1 MMGKK
6 QTQKTGKLRVGA
18 LRKTERLLT
27 EHKRTENIRRRSDAI
42 LDAVSFAAR
51 QFLRTT
57 DWKQSI
63 QEVLERLGKATGVS
77 RVYIFENNSE
87 KDGNLLTSQRYEW
100 CASGISPQ
108 IDNPDLQGFSL
119 RKNGFER
126 WEEMLGQGQLI
137 QGHVKEFPESEK
149 NVLTPQNIRS
159 IVVTPIFVGQKWWGF
174 IGFDECQIER
184 EWSIAEIDALRA
196 AAETLGA
203 AIQQKFLNDTLK
215 ESEERYRTILENIA
229 EGYYEVD
236 LAGNFTFFNVSV
248 SQLLG
253 YSKDEL
259 LGMNN
264 RQYMDQENAE
274 KLYQAFNKVY
284 RTGNPSQIFDWEI
297 TRKDGTKRY
306 VESSISL
313 IKNPSGQPTG
323 FRGIVRDI
331 TERKRAEVELR
342 ESEIRLKMILDS
354 IQTGVLVVDPDTHTI
369 VDVNPAAI
377 KLIGTSK
384 EKIINQ
390 ECHHFVCPA
399 EKGKCP
405 ITDLKQDVDSSERI
419 LLTAKGDSLSIIKT
433 VVSIT
438 LEGKKYLLENF
449 TDITERK
456 KAEEALSKSE
466 ERYRM
471 LVEESFDG
479 VWIQK
484 GVKIAFANRRLHEM
498 LGYEPGELEGRD
510 HWVVYHPDYQAL
522 TRERAQAR
530 LRGESP
536 PSTYEVKFLRKDGS
550 SFWGEINAKI
560 INYLGEPGIQVWA
573 RDINERKLA
582 EEALKESEEKFRF
595 LAENMADMVW
605 TMDLNFRTTYVSPSI
620 EKILG
625 FTPEER
631 MKQPLEDMVTPE
643 SLIKIRNLFHEEL
656 QRQKNQK
663 IEPDRSLTI
672 EVECY
677 RKDGST
683 LLMENSLKGIWD
695 EAGNWVGIY
704 GVSRDITERM
714 KAEETLRGEKE
725 KFRSLSENAPFG
737 MAMIAK
743 DGSFQYINPKFKELF
758 GYDLGDIP
766 NGRTWF
772 RKAYPDPNY
781 RHQVIS
787 AWLDDLTSSEFG
799 EKSPRIFKV
808 KCKDGTEKII
818 DFIPVQLETGE
829 NLMTCEDI
837 TERVKANEHIKKL
850 SHENEIIA
858 EIGRIISS
866 SLDIE
871 GIYEHAA
878 QKIHQLISFD
888 RISIT
893 LINLKDQTV
902 TVIYTYGLDIPGRS
916 VGNGF
921 PFEYS
926 VGQQIMKT
934 KSSLFFLIKDEKDI
948 QEMLSR
954 FPNLLP
960 ALQAGIRSM
969 ISVPL
974 IVKDNVIGVIHIQS
988 LQENAYTEADVRLV
1002 ERVGN
1007 QIAGAIANAHLFK
1020 ERIQAEEK
1028 MAALQEQLRQ
1038 SQKMEAIGRLAGG
1051 IAHDFNNLL
1060 TVIEG
1065 YSELSLLGLRDGDPL
1080 KENIREIHKASER
1093 AANLTRQLLAFSRKQ
1108 ILEFK
1113 VLNLNDLIKD
1123 LDKMLHRILGE
1134 DIELIYRLSEEAGK
1148 VKIDPGQ
1155 IEQVILNLAVN
1166 ARDAMPSGG
1175 KLIIETGR
1183 LDVDEK
1189 DIKTTPDIGPGN
1201 YVRVSIT
1208 DTGVGMTPEVKEHLF
1223 EPFFTTKAKG
1233 KGTGLG
1239 LSTVYGII
1247 KQSNGHITVFS
1258 EPGRGTTFNIYLPR
1272 VEAEEDRVQS
1282 KTKPLSLLTGNETIL
1297 LAEDEPSV
1305 RELATRVLSNKGYQI
1320 HSVSD
1325 GIEALKFVQEH
1336 PDKKIH
1342 LLLTDVVMPGMS
1354 GKDLADRLR
1363 LSAPDL
1369 KVLYISGYTDDA
1381 IVHHGVLDEGVNFI
1395 QKPFAPDALAKKV
1408 REVLDR

>member
-27 EHKRTENIRRRSDAI
+27 EHKRTENIRRRSDTI
-42 LDAVSFAAR
+42 LDAVSFAAG

-264 RQYMDQENAE
+264 RQYMDEENAK
-274 KLYQAFNKVY
+274 KLYQAFNQVY
-284 RTGNPSQIFDWEI
+284 RTGVPSKLFDWEI
-297 TRKDGTKRY
+297 IRKDGMKRH

-313 IKNPSGQPTG
+313 IKDSSGQPAG

-405 ITDLKQDVDSSERI
+405 ITDLKQNVDSSERI

-498 LGYEPGELEGRD
+498 LGYEPGELEGRN
-510 HWVVYHPDYQAL
+510 HWIVYHPDYQAL

-550 SFWGEINAKI
+550 SFWGEINAKV

-573 RDINERKLA
+573 RDISERK
-582 EEALKESEEKFRF
+582 
-595 LAENMADMVW
+595 
-605 TMDLNFRTTYVSPSI
+605 
-620 EKILG
+620 
-625 FTPEER
+625 
-631 MKQPLEDMVTPE
+631 Q
-643 SLIKIRNLFHEEL
+643 
-656 QRQKNQK
+656 
-663 IEPDRSLTI
+663 
-672 EVECY
+672 
-677 RKDGST
+677 
-683 LLMENSLKGIWD
+683 
-695 EAGNWVGIY
+695 
-704 GVSRDITERM
+704 
-714 KAEETLRGEKE
+714 AEETLHAERER
-725 KFRSLSENAPFG
+725 FRSLSENAPFG
-737 MAMIAK
+737 MAMIDK
-743 DGSFQYINPKFKELF
+743 DGTFKYINPKFKELF
-758 GYDLGDIP
+758 GYDLNDVPDGK
-766 NGRTWF
+766 TWF
-772 RKAYPDPNY
+772 RKAYPDPTY
-781 RHQVIS
+781 RHNVIS

-799 EKSPRIFKV
+799 EKRPRIFKV

-818 DFIPVQLETGE
+818 HFISVQLETGE
-829 NLMTCEDI
+829 NLMACEDI
-837 TERVKANEHIKKL
+837 TERVR
-850 SHENEIIA
+850 A
-858 EIGRIISS
+858 E
-866 SLDIE
+866 
-871 GIYEHAA
+871 
-878 QKIHQLISFD
+878 Q
-888 RISIT
+888 
-893 LINLKDQTV
+893 
-902 TVIYTYGLDIPGRS
+902 
-916 VGNGF
+916 
-921 PFEYS
+921 
-926 VGQQIMKT
+926 
-934 KSSLFFLIKDEKDI
+934 
-948 QEMLSR
+948 
-954 FPNLLP
+954 
-960 ALQAGIRSM
+960 ALQ
-969 ISVPL
+969 
-974 IVKDNVIGVIHIQS
+974 
-988 LQENAYTEADVRLV
+988 ET
-1002 ERVGN
+1002 
-1007 QIAGAIANAHLFK
+1007 
-1020 ERIQAEEK
+1020 
-1028 MAALQEQLRQ
+1028 QEQLRQ
-1038 SQKMEAIGRLAGG
+1038 AQKMEAIGRLAGG

-1060 TVIEG
+1060 TVIKG
-1065 YSELSLLGLRDGDPL
+1065 YSELSLLGLREGDPL
-1080 KENIREIHKASER
+1080 KDNLNEIYKAGER

-1113 VLNLNDLIKD
+1113 VLNLNALIQD

-1134 DIELIYRLSEEAGK
+1134 DIELIYRLSEDAGK
-1148 VKIDPGQ
+1148 VKTDPGQ

-1175 KLIIETGR
+1175 KLFIETNRVDVGETNR
-1183 LDVDEK
+1183 LAY
-1189 DIKTTPDIGPGN
+1189 PDIGLGS
-1201 YVRVSIT
+1201 YVRLTIT
-1208 DTGVGMTPEVKEHLF
+1208 DTGVGMTREVKEHLF

-1239 LSTVYGII
+1239 LSTVYGIV
-1247 KQSNGHITVFS
+1247 KQSGGNINVSS
-1258 EPGRGTTFNIYLPR
+1258 EPGCGTTFNIYLPR
-1272 VEAEEDRVQS
+1272 VEEEEDILKKDDHQTS
-1282 KTKPLSLLTGNETIL
+1282 PGIGNETIL
-1297 LAEDEPSV
+1297 IAEDERSV
-1305 RELATRVLSNKGYQI
+1305 RELAVRILKVRGYQI
-1320 HSVSD
+1320 YEVPD
-1325 GIEALKFVQEH
+1325 GLEALRMVQDH
-1336 PDKKIH
+1336 PDRKID

-1354 GKDLADRLR
+1354 GKELADRLKV
-1363 LSAPDL
+1363 SKPDL
-1369 KVLYISGYTDDA
+1369 KVLFISGYTDDA
-1381 IVHHGVLDEGVNFI
+1381 IVHHGVLDKGVNFV
-1395 QKPFAPDALAKKV
+1395 QKPFTPEALAKKV
-1408 REVLDR
+1408 REVLDQ